1 MNALLLLAIMFA
13 IGAIGVGYL
22 GNDFVAA
29 VQKYGVGAG
38 DVPSPVV
45 ETDLILNIHRVGTP
59 PSHDDFLIGCDFT
72 SITVDL
78 PAGTK
83 LFCKAY
89 SGIDIKTSFVV
100 AEGMITLPN
109 TVLAGTPIPIPIDM
123 FSFPN
128 SNDVDQIKN
137 VAVLVQTP
145 SA

>member
-1 MNALLLLAIMFA
+1 MNALVLLAIMFV
-13 IGAIGVGYL
+13 IGAVGVGYL

-29 VQKYGVGAG
+29 VQQYGIGSG
-38 DVPSPVV
+38 DIQSPVGD
-45 ETDLILNIHRVGTP
+45 TDLTLKIHRVGTP
-59 PSHDDFLIGCDFT
+59 PSHDDFLVGCDFT
-72 SITVDL
+72 SLSVNL

-89 SGIDIKTSFVV
+89 SGLDIKTSVVV

-109 TVLAGTPIPIPIDM
+109 AVTAGTVISIPVDM
-123 FSFPN
+123 FSFTN
-128 SNDVDQIKN
+128 ANDVDQIKN